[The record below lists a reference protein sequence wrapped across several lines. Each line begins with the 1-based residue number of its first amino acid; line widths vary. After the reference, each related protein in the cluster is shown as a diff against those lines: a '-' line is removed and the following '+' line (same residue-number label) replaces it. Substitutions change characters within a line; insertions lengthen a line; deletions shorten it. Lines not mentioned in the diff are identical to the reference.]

1 MDWGDNSP
9 SLLLLHGDMR
19 TSRSWDAV
27 ARELRSRFHVI
38 AVDARGHGDSDWT
51 PRGYS
56 NAERVEDLA
65 AFCAQVDLTDI
76 VGIGHSTGA
85 AVMALCAQRLPGAF
99 ERLVL
104 LEPVVV
110 LNEQFHRM
118 VTSRAGKPRR
128 TWRSHPELHEYL
140 KGHEIAG
147 RWRADVI
154 DDVVE
159 HETMELPDG
168 SIDIKWSSDTFNSE
182 DRRGDYHDLRTV
194 LRDLDLPVLF
204 ITSEKRRTYF
214 QELEPLASELPE
226 FQLLTVKDT
235 DHNMYMERPDAVA
248 QAIASFIA
256 GDELPETM

>member
-1 MDWGDNSP
+1 
-9 SLLLLHGDMR
+9 
-19 TSRSWDAV
+19 
-27 ARELRSRFHVI
+27 
-38 AVDARGHGDSDWT
+38 
-51 PRGYS
+51 
-56 NAERVEDLA
+56 
-65 AFCAQVDLTDI
+65 
-76 VGIGHSTGA
+76 
-85 AVMALCAQRLPGAF
+85 
-99 ERLVL
+99 
-104 LEPVVV
+104 
-110 LNEQFHRM
+110 M

-194 LRDLDLPVLF
+194 LRDMDLPVLF

-226 FQLLTVKDT
+226 FSTADGEG
-235 DHNMYMERPDAVA
+235 HRPQHVHGAARRRRPGNRVVH
-248 QAIASFIA
+248 SR
-256 GDELPETM
+256 